1 MIAKRSAPARGGSAS
16 LGLCREC
23 EQKLVFLQSVVA
35 AFAGAHADDV
45 LHVIDED
52 LAVADM
58 PRIERRACCFD
69 DLFDGH
75 LADDDLH
82 LDFGQK
88 VHIHLDAAVV
98 LASR

>member
-23 EQKLVFLQSVVA
+23 ERKLFFLQSVVA
-35 AFAGAHADDV
+35 AFTGAHADDV
-45 LHVIDED
+45 FHVIDED
-52 LAVADM
+52 LAVADV
-58 PRIERRACCFD
+58 PRVERRACRFD

-88 VHIHLDAAVV
+88 VHTYPP
-98 LASR
+98 